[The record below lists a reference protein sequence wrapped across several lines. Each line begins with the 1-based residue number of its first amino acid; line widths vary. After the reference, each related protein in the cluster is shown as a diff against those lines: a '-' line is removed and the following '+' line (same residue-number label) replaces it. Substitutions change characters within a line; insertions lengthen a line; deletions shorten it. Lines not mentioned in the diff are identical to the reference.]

1 MKLSEIMTAEHERA
15 PMERDVSVEQ
25 QKEWLTQATRTNLVT
40 AAPGEEALSIFKLE
54 LNSANHVFIFTGRT
68 KQDVPVGYCTLSK
81 DGSYW
86 NVLSIWLQSG
96 LRRKGYSANL
106 YRALTSGGYKLKSGK
121 VLSSEAEQLW
131 LSLGKAGVAKV
142 LDTKTGE
149 VLPFGNQPIG
159 DGNLQQ
165 GIDPHYY
172 WVTENKRIIL
182 YFDRGGGTAE
192 DIRAFIEGTP
202 KGATIGSLGISC
214 FIIEAQV

>member
-1 MKLSEIMTAEHERA
+1 MKLSEIMTTEHERA

-25 QKEWLTQATRTNLVT
+25 QKEWLAQATRTSLVT

-54 LNSANHVFIFTGRT
+54 LNSANHVFIFTKRT
-68 KQDVPVGYCTLSK
+68 KQDDPVGYCILSK

-86 NVLSIWLQSG
+86 NVISIWLKPE

-106 YRALTSGGYKLKSGK
+106 YRALTAGDYKLKSGK

-159 DGNLQQ
+159 DGDIRQ
-165 GIDPHYY
+165 GLSPRYY
-172 WVTENKRIIL
+172 WITENESICL
-182 YFDRGGGTAE
+182 YFDRGSGTPE
-192 DIRAFIEGTP
+192 DIQAFIEGTP

-214 FIIEAQV
+214 FIIEAKV